1 MRKLKILISLPV
13 FLLSIY
19 LYSAPSWVLVWADEF
34 DGPNINTSYWGYDLG
49 CSGWGNNEWENY
61 TNSSNNAFIENG
73 NLVIQAINTG
83 GGNCGYTS
91 ARLKTQGK
99 VHFTYGR
106 IEARIKM
113 PYGQG
118 IWPAFWMLG
127 ENISTVGWP
136 ACGEIDIM
144 EMVGGGAGRD
154 NVCVGTAH
162 WDNGGHQYNGNSI
175 SVPWP
180 EKLADNY
187 HIYAVEWDAT
197 SIKWFFDG
205 TQYHTVNIG
214 SGMEEFVGKDFF
226 ILLNLAVGGNW
237 PGYPDASTVFPQ
249 RMYVDYV
256 RWYQWQESG
265 PTATPT
271 PTPTPKIFNIP
282 GRVEAEDYKCCEGTG
297 YHDSDATNNG
307 GQYRNDGV
315 DIEVCT
321 DTGGGYNVG
330 WTVAGEWLSYSINVT
345 QAGSYNIGIR
355 VASNGAGGTFHLE
368 IDGVNVSGTMTIPN
382 TGGWQIWQTL
392 NVNNINLATG
402 NKTLKI
408 VMDANGATGSVGN
421 FNYIDFTV
429 NNSPT
434 STPTP
439 TIPGT
444 KIETFEDNEF
454 DFNNLAGAWT
464 QWAATGSNITRS
476 IVTDVAA
483 GAGNYA
489 GKIRGDVIGNNW
501 SSISIATDLN
511 SSGTE
516 INLNGTQGIRL
527 FMKGNKGSGTQV
539 DFLIQL
545 VSTNITDYSYWHYNY
560 TPSSNWTFINIPWN
574 NFSSPGWGQG
584 MGLSLSDV
592 LQHVKAIQFAIV
604 DTTGGTANN
613 TGNNWYIDEIEI
625 YGGSIPT
632 PTNTATATRTFTR
645 TNTPI
650 NTNTA
655 TATFT
660 FTRTHTPVPTNTP
673 VNTQTDVLIPLNSGM
688 QMTCQF
694 INNTNGQY
702 QNNQIYVLVI
712 ALNSNGRFCHLDS
725 NGNMIECN
733 PGENGSNYSIP
744 LSSINGLQFPP
755 TMISGR
761 LYVSLGSPLDIP
773 IIDIGNGQV
782 GIVYPNIENPTDPN
796 LNKTFDWIEF
806 NLQNGTIFCNT
817 TQVDI
822 FGIPLILRL
831 YDNFN
836 SSYILNGEVG
846 ITHTAETIFN
856 LWNSNVPSEFL
867 HLLQGNRI
875 VAPIHGNF
883 AAGKTYSSYF
893 DSYINS
899 VWQQYTNND
908 LVINIPPKTY
918 TGRVGGDNRLAFTT
932 PGDPNVYYVS
942 KPTTQDIF
950 MGAGALASGNSVELA
965 LEAIICAGFNRH
977 VIDDASK
984 LNNPN
989 EYYKSAPANFY
1000 SKFWHD
1006 VSINNKAYGFCYDDV
1021 NDQSTTLVS
1030 TNPRGM
1036 VIVIGGGTTVNL
1048 TSTPTVT
1055 KTNTPTATRTFTRT
1069 NTATNTNTPTST
1081 NTQTNTATRTFTNTA
1096 TATRT
1101 NTPTN
1106 TRTSTLTETPTNT
1119 DTTIGTP
1126 AATGTLTKT
1135 ATNTSTLTNTQTPVI
1150 TNTQTT
1156 TETNTVQNTYTNTVV
1171 MTNTASFTFT
1181 HTATFTATNFFT
1193 NTPVNTNS
1201 FTPTNTR
1208 TPTVFN
1214 TATSTFTFT
1223 ATLSATPMYVATPV
1237 ITNTPE
1243 KQGGNEIKNITIYPH
1258 PINKKEIKEIKIK
1271 FYINQ
1276 IVEEMEI
1283 EIYSIGYRKIKVIK
1297 QIGITQKGDGEV
1309 NAIVAGYEINNLARG
1324 IYYYILRAILKDG
1337 SKIKSRVDKFI
1348 IL

>member
-1 MRKLKILISLPV
+1 
-13 FLLSIY
+13 
-19 LYSAPSWVLVWADEF
+19 VWADEF

-99 VHFTYGR
+99 VHFIYGR

-214 SGMEEFVGKDFF
+214 SGMEEFVGRDFF

-434 STPTP
+434 ST
-439 TIPGT
+439 
-444 KIETFEDNEF
+444 
-454 DFNNLAGAWT
+454 
-464 QWAATGSNITRS
+464 
-476 IVTDVAA
+476 
-483 GAGNYA
+483 
-489 GKIRGDVIGNNW
+489 
-501 SSISIATDLN
+501 
-511 SSGTE
+511 
-516 INLNGTQGIRL
+516 
-527 FMKGNKGSGTQV
+527 
-539 DFLIQL
+539 
-545 VSTNITDYSYWHYNY
+545 
-560 TPSSNWTFINIPWN
+560 
-574 NFSSPGWGQG
+574 
-584 MGLSLSDV
+584 
-592 LQHVKAIQFAIV
+592 
-604 DTTGGTANN
+604 
-613 TGNNWYIDEIEI
+613 
-625 YGGSIPT
+625 PT

-942 KPTTQDIF
+942 KPTTQDVF

-1208 TPTVFN
+1208 TSTVFN

-1223 ATLSATPMYVATPV
+1223 ATLSATSTYVATPV

-1243 KQGGNEIKNITIYPH
+1243 KQEGNEIKNITIYPH

-1276 IVEEMEI
+1276 IVEEVEI

-1324 IYYYILRAILKDG
+1324 IYYYILRAKLKDG